1 MKVKFNIYILT
12 GATMLL
18 LVSCGIKHF
27 YTNEGGVRVYE
38 SSVFDYRNVKNR
50 FGKDSLIRTDV
61 IYVCD
66 SIFNKWNTPKWIK
79 SEPHF
84 VRFFKNGQV
93 LFIYPKDTIN
103 SEVVNNSELGTPGY
117 FKLDGNKLKI
127 DMFQNLN
134 GGQTGKYFGRINEK
148 GEIVF
153 FEQRPETYYSSF
165 RWLEKAEGSKR
176 FSIWKPIEVEGIK
189 EYLPTW

>member
-1 MKVKFNIYILT
+1 
-12 GATMLL
+12 MLL
-18 LVSCGIKHF
+18 FVSCGIKHY
-27 YTNEGGVRVYE
+27 YTNEGGARVYE
-38 SSVFDYRNVKNR
+38 SKVFEYRNVKNR
-50 FGKDSLIRTDV
+50 FGKDSLIRTDI
-61 IYVCD
+61 IYVRD

-79 SEPHF
+79 SEPGF

-103 SEVVNNSELGTPGY
+103 LEAVNNSELGTPGY

-176 FSIWKPIEVEGIK
+176 FSIWKPKEIEGIK